1 MADPK
6 DESVDQARRRLL
18 GMAKYVPPTVL
29 GIISLQQA
37 GCQVQPSSAG
47 CGPNACSPSN
57 PCAPDGGGCNP
68 NGGGCNPDIPCP
80 PAGGGCNPDSCPPA
94 A

>member
-29 GIISLQQA
+29 GIIALQEA
-37 GCQVQPSSAG
+37 GCQPVPSCPPPSPCGPSSP
-47 CGPNACSPSN
+47 CNPNACNPRPPSN
-57 PCAPDGGGCNP
+57 LTNDGPSTG
-68 NGGGCNPDIPCP
+68 D
-80 PAGGGCNPDSCPPA
+80 DR
-94 A
+94 